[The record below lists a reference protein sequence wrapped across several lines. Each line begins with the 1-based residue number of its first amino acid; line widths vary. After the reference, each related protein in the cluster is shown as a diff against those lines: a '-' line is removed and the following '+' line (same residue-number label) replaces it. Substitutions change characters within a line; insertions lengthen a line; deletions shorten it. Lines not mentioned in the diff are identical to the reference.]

1 MLYTWGYVMLLY
13 VCEKEESLVIKKTK
27 IKFADGT
34 EKTQIRVIKSIR
46 CGEQKK
52 PKQITVKSFGY
63 LEDQTNLEE
72 FWDEVRALDENMH
85 DVRKKNIVLT
95 IPTDIQNNAALNKD
109 YNYGY
114 RYIEA
119 VLKALRLDEFF
130 NTIPFKGE
138 HSLYDIFEFLVIQ
151 RILDPASKR
160 RTIQNRDRLYGKHY
174 DFELQDIYRALDKI
188 AEESVPMQVHINK
201 RIKELIGRDGELSFY
216 DVTNYYFTMD
226 FNGGPESLLKKG
238 VSKEHQL
245 TPIVQFGL
253 FMDTNNIP
261 IAMKAYPGNT
271 SDALTL
277 QPAMEDVKKDFHLGR
292 LIVVADKGMNSSSN
306 IDYICNHGDGYVVS
320 QTLRGNKGVRY
331 KDDLFDPNGYEGNE
345 EFRYKLIEEEYESH
359 INSKKIVKRRRKVL
373 MYWSK
378 ADAEYAKAKRME
390 KVRKAEIELTNN
402 VYTQTHSKQE
412 YVATQY
418 FNSATGETADSKVS
432 GINYDK
438 ITEEEKYDG
447 YFCILT
453 SELDYNAQKILD
465 TYHNL
470 WHIEESFRVTK
481 SDLNTRP
488 IYVYT
493 NAHIEAHLL
502 TCFVALTVL
511 RVLQYKLRPL
521 QIPAARIAQTM
532 AASICRLPEDDVVW
546 VNEVHGGYS
555 YKEENG
561 KASLE
566 LNEDDDYLRNDW
578 LALQKSFGVDLD
590 FVLTER
596 NIFDKRLNGIKLRS
610 MKNGK

>member
-1 MLYTWGYVMLLY
+1 MLCYNICMERSVHM
-13 VCEKEESLVIKKTK
+13 IKKTK
-27 IKFADGT
+27 IRFADGT
-34 EKTQIRVIKSIR
+34 EKTQIRVVKSIR
-46 CGEQKK
+46 SGEQKK

-63 LEDQTNLEE
+63 LEDQTDLET
-72 FWDEVRALDENMH
+72 FWDEVRAVDENMH

-95 IPTDIQNNAALNKD
+95 IPTNIQNNDALNKD

-114 RYIEA
+114 RYVDA
-119 VLKALRLDEFF
+119 VLRALRLDEFF
-130 NTIPFKGE
+130 NRVPYKGE

-151 RILDPASKR
+151 RILDPGSKR
-160 RTIQNRDRLYGKHY
+160 KTMQNRDRLYGKNY
-174 DFELQDIYRALDKI
+174 DFELQDVYRALDKL
-188 AEESVPMQVHINK
+188 AEQSVPMQVHINK

-277 QPAMEDVKKDFHLGR
+277 QPAMEDVKKDFRLGR

-320 QTLRGNKGVRY
+320 QTLKGNKGVRY
-331 KDDLFDPNGYEGNE
+331 KDDLFDPKGYEGNE
-345 EFRYKLIEEEYESH
+345 EFRYKLIEEDYESH
-359 INSKKIVKRRRKVL
+359 INSKKTVKRRRKVL

-418 FNSATGETADSKVS
+418 FNSVTGEAADSKVS

-453 SELDYNAQKILD
+453 SELDYDAQKILD
-465 TYHNL
+465 VYHNL

-493 NAHIEAHLL
+493 NEHIEAHLL

-521 QIPAARIAQTM
+521 QIPAARIAQAM
-532 AASICRLPEDDVVW
+532 AASICKLPADDIIW
-546 VNEVHGGYS
+546 VNEVHGGHS
-555 YKEENG
+555 YKENG
-561 KASLE
+561 GNASLE
-566 LNEDDDYLRNDW
+566 LIENEDYLRNDW

-590 FVLTER
+590 CVLTEK
-596 NIFDKRLNGIKLRS
+596 NTFDKRLKGIKLRS
-610 MKNGK
+610 MKKAK